1 MIIKKANIIRL
12 KKARSLCLAF
22 FSLFLCQSLF
32 AQNVTVSPVHDN
44 TEEVNRTA
52 VETEHS
58 AKKAL
63 ILSAILPG
71 AGQVYNKQAWKI
83 PIIYAAFGGV
93 SYFTYTNYTQMKLH
107 KEEYLYRVNN
117 DGAFLHSEFSN
128 KPTSNIYNLYEAYNK
143 TFQLSII
150 ITVAIYGLNL
160 LDAYIFGH
168 LFDFQISDD
177 LSLNMMPAALTSFGQ
192 QRPCVFPGAVISLS
206 F

>member
-1 MIIKKANIIRL
+1 M
-12 KKARSLCLAF
+12 
-22 FSLFLCQSLF
+22 
-32 AQNVTVSPVHDN
+32 
-44 TEEVNRTA
+44 
-52 VETEHS
+52 
-58 AKKAL
+58 
-63 ILSAILPG
+63 
-71 AGQVYNKQAWKI
+71 

-93 SYFTYTNYTQMKLH
+93 TYFTYTNYTQMKLH

-117 DGAFLHSEFSN
+117 DGAILHSDLSD

-150 ITVAIYGLNL
+150 ITAAIYGLNL

-177 LSLNMMPAALTSFGQ
+177 LSLNMMPAVLPSFCPQ
-192 QRPCVFPGAVISLS
+192 KPLVFPGAVISIT